1 MQNLQKSGLNLTW
14 PDNRE
19 FHVANVSDAVEQLET
34 AVVTLTEKLTIIKD
48 ELNEIDQALDKINN
62 Q

>member
-1 MQNLQKSGLNLTW
+1 MERLQRLEPSSIW
-14 PDNRE
+14 PDSGEYHRE
-19 FHVANVSDAVEQLET
+19 SVSEAVEQLEI
-34 AVVTLTEKLTIIKD
+34 AVVSLTRKMRTVKD

>member
-1 MQNLQKSGLNLTW
+1 LTW